1 MEKKEKD
8 ISGWFNGWTSL
19 AFLFLFIPCFQYFF
33 NHSLF
38 LQRNFS
44 MVVATRAEV
53 HIPDYDPRISDS
65 PHIRNDGSQMIILTD
80 KGGFIFQNQNFF
92 SNVIDGLDN
101 AEHIEIWYNA
111 DNRGVAN
118 IRTNQSDFI
127 IPKTRTTKRLYLFA
141 LIFSS
146 IALISGIW
154 VVIKTKG
161 WGDYN
166 LLEKYPK
173 GLLGT
178 ILDKIKNK
186 NG

>member
-1 MEKKEKD
+1 MKKEKD

-19 AFLFLFIPCFQYFF
+19 AFLFLFIPCLLYFF

-44 MVVATRAEV
+44 KMVAVRAEV
-53 HIPDYDPRISDS
+53 IIPNDDS
-65 PHIRNDGSQMIILTD
+65 FIIIRTDDGSL
-80 KGGFIFQNQNFF
+80 FASHYRNFF
-92 SNVIDGLDN
+92 SNVIDGLDS

-111 DNRGVAN
+111 DNRRIAN

-127 IPKTRTTKRLYLFA
+127 IPKTRSTNRLYLIG

-178 ILDKIKNK
+178 IFKRDN
-186 NG
+186 